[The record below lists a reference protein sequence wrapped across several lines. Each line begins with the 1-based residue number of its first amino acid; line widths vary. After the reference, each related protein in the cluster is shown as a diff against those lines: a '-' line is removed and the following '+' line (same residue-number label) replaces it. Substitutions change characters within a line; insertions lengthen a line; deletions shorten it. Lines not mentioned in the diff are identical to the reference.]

1 MIKEF
6 FEIDAIES
14 YGAIPS
20 LRQRLYDLDSKRRDY
35 QETGS
40 GYLERHPK
48 MIENARQVQFVKQAL
63 NKEVKSAIEDLRD
76 KHIQLTAQENE
87 FSSAMAKV
95 QEDSRNLSEIE
106 EKLKNLDRQ
115 LSVVTR
121 TTDQIHNR
129 LNDVRID
136 KLCPASRK
144 NHSIKSSLPIC
155 PGTFYT

>member
-1 MIKEF
+1 
-6 FEIDAIES
+6 
-14 YGAIPS
+14 
-20 LRQRLYDLDSKRRDY
+20 
-35 QETGS
+35 
-40 GYLERHPK
+40 

-129 LNDVRID
+129 LNDVRIEQALPSEQEEPLNKEQFAYLPGAPFTPD
-136 KLCPASRK
+136 KNK
-144 NHSIKSSLPIC
+144 IKRDGMMLGLAMFIIIPFLFEFIDNRVKSP
-155 PGTFYT
+155 